1 MALFTFYYSITD
13 LQFICGH
20 VQSFLL
26 NKHTT
31 YYVPPPSYNK
41 QYNCQFCQGQGRR
54 FCDLVAAAAADD
66 DGGFM
71 QSGVT
76 GVHSTCECHALLMN
90 SQ

>member
-1 MALFTFYYSITD
+1 MALFTIFYSITD

-26 NKHTT
+26 NIHTT
-31 YYVPPPSYNK
+31 YMPPPSQNK

-54 FCDLVAAAAADD
+54 FCDFVAAAADD

-71 QSGVT
+71 QSGVA